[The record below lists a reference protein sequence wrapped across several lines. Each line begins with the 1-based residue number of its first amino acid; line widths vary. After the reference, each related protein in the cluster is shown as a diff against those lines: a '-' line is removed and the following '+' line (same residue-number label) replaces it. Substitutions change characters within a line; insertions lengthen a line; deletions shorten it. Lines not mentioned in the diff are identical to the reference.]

1 MMSMMSAGAIGIGIA
16 IKNDQR
22 QWAKA
27 HAARSQVRLL
37 CGRCLHAA

>member
-1 MMSMMSAGAIGIGIA
+1 MMSMMSVGAIGIGIV

-27 HAARSQVRLL
+27 HAARSQARLL
-37 CGRCLHAA
+37 CGCWLRAA

>member
-1 MMSMMSAGAIGIGIA
+1 MMSMMSAGAIGIAIA

-27 HAARSQVRLL
+27 HAARSQARVV
-37 CGRCLHAA
+37 CGRCLRAA